1 MEKGKLKIFFG
12 YSAGVGKTYAML
24 QAAQELK
31 NAGVDVVLG
40 YLEPHDRPETL
51 KMAEGLETLPLKE
64 VIYKGISL
72 KEFDVDGAIAR
83 RPQLILV
90 DELAHTN
97 AIGSKN
103 RKRYLDIEEL
113 INNGI
118 DVWTT
123 VNVQHIESLHDLVD
137 SATSV
142 DVNERIPDEIF
153 DYADEVVLIDIEPE
167 TLIERMR
174 EGKIYQK
181 SRAAIALQN
190 FFQTDNL
197 SSLRELFMRRSA
209 DRIEKQTNSGDLKTR
224 ILALI
229 SPSPSSQKTI
239 RIAAR
244 TAEAYH
250 CKFSAMY
257 VECNGEL
264 SDEAAAQM
272 KRNMRLVQDLGGE
285 TLVKYGEDVIETVA
299 DYVRFAGVTNLVIG
313 KTWQSIGK
321 KVGLEDKFVMRMPN
335 IEILIVPDSQH
346 ISFKPCRLKKF
357 FARLFMPQKL
367 LMKYRTA
374 NKTLDIYSLLS
385 QAAYENKD
393 EKEKAVAQ
401 VLARAFERSCGI
413 FGQNSFIRAWGDES
427 TDFWEDGNEKAV
439 AEWCR
444 KNGKAAGKGTDT
456 LREAQA
462 IYFPIETKSGTT
474 VVSFSCRNSKM
485 TVTDRMI
492 FSQLESV
499 LKLIFDKKQ

>member
-24 QAAQELK
+24 QSAQELK
-31 NAGVDVVLG
+31 KSGVDVVLG

-64 VIYKGISL
+64 VVYKGISL
-72 KEFDVDGAIAR
+72 KEFDIDGAIAR
-83 RPQLILV
+83 RPGLILV

-103 RKRYLDIEEL
+103 RKRYLDVEEL
-113 INNGI
+113 VNNGI
-118 DVWTT
+118 NVWTT

-167 TLIERMR
+167 TLIERMKD
-174 EGKIYQK
+174 GKIYKK
-181 SRAAIALQN
+181 SRAAIALEN

-209 DRIEKQTNSGDLKTR
+209 DRIEKQANSGELKTR

-244 TAEAYH
+244 MAKAYH

-257 VECNGEL
+257 VERNGEL
-264 SDEAAAQM
+264 SDTSAAQM
-272 KRNMRLVQDLGGE
+272 KKNMRLVQDLGGE
-285 TLVKYGEDVIETVA
+285 TLVKYGDDVVETVA
-299 DYVRFAGVTNLVIG
+299 DYVRLAGVTNLVIG
-313 KTWQSIGK
+313 KTWQSVGK
-321 KVGLEDKFVMRMPN
+321 KVGLEDRFIMRMPN
-335 IEILIVPDSQH
+335 IEILIVPDNQH
-346 ISFKPCRLKKF
+346 VSFRTSFIKEF
-357 FARLFMPQKL
+357 FAKLFMQKKL
-367 LMKYRTA
+367 LRKYRTA
-374 NKTLDIYSLLS
+374 NKTLDICRLLS
-385 QAAYENKD
+385 QAVYER
-393 EKEKAVAQ
+393 ESTREKAVAR

-413 FGQNSFIRAWGDES
+413 FGQNSFIRPWAKEP
-427 TDFWEDGNEKAV
+427 TDFWDDKNEKAV

-444 KNGKAAGKGTDT
+444 TNGKEAGKGTDT
-456 LREAQA
+456 LREAKA
-462 IYFPIETKSGTT
+462 IYFPIVTKSGATI
-474 VVSFSCRNSKM
+474 VSFSCRNSKM

-492 FSQLESV
+492 FKQLEPV
-499 LKLIFDKKQ
+499 FKLIFY